1 MSERAD
7 SVPEEEISQGRLQ
20 NFVAYR
26 VNIVANAIFRSTSRY
41 FLEELDLRTPEVWV
55 MTAIGNFQPMSA
67 SEVSENMSI
76 DKAQVSRALTSLM
89 ERGYVVRVPDPG
101 DNRRKMLRLT
111 NDGVDIYQ
119 RILEI
124 SETRQNR
131 LLSSFSESEQ
141 AQLMGFLDRL
151 RDNAEH
157 LSEMLD

>member
-1 MSERAD
+1 M
-7 SVPEEEISQGRLQ
+7 Q